1 MSLHEIPA
9 PALYTDLYQLTM
21 SQGYFRTLK
30 HTKHSSFDF
39 FFRKAPFSG
48 QFVVFAGLDELL
60 SVLERYRFNDH
71 EIAWLREIGFDEDFC
86 DYLGGFRFDGSIR
99 SVREGE
105 VVFPG
110 EPILT
115 VTGPLLSC
123 QLVET
128 LLLNI
133 LNFQSLIATKA
144 RRLRLVAGER
154 KLVDFG
160 LRRAQGTGSV
170 AASRAAAIGGFD
182 ATSNV
187 LAGKR
192 YAIPVSGTMAHSWI
206 QCFENELEAFR
217 TYARLYPD
225 TSILLVDTYDTIGS
239 GLPNAIT
246 VARELEEKDR
256 RLVGIRLDSGNPLTL
271 SRKARSMLD
280 DAGLDYVAIAVS
292 DQLDEERI
300 AELVKQ
306 NTPIDIFGVGTRL
319 VTGYPDAALGGV
331 YKMCDLDGQP
341 SMKQTEEASKR
352 SLPGLKEIFRVSG
365 DDGHFLRDMIRLN
378 NTGTGVM
385 GGSAADNAVA
395 GTGAASDDSK
405 GAGAGPAD
413 YPVPDGYIRE
423 LVMENGKAC
432 NRVTDVTEISRFSA
446 SRVARLPRRVMRLVQ
461 PEQYEV
467 ILDKALISLMEKL
480 KH

>member
-1 MSLHEIPA
+1 MSLHEIPT
-9 PALYTDLYQLTM
+9 PATYTDLYQLTM
-21 SQGYFRTLK
+21 SQGYFRTGMYGK
-30 HTKHSSFDF
+30 RASFDF

-48 QFVVFAGLDELL
+48 QFVIFAGLDDLL
-60 SVLERYRFNDH
+60 SVLEHYRFNDD
-71 EIAWLREIGFDEDFC
+71 EIASLREKGFEDAFC
-86 DYLGGFRFDGSIR
+86 DKLAGFRFDGSIR

-110 EPILT
+110 EPVLT
-115 VTGPLLSC
+115 VTGSLISC

-160 LRRAQGTGSV
+160 LRRAQGAGSV

-192 YAIPVSGTMAHSWI
+192 YGIPVSGTMAHSWI
-206 QCFENELEAFR
+206 QCFGDELEAFR

-225 TSILLVDTYDTIGS
+225 SSILLVDTYDTIGS

-246 VARELEEKDR
+246 VARELEQQGH

-271 SRKARSMLD
+271 SRKARAMLD
-280 DAGLDYVAIAVS
+280 DADLDYVAIAVS

-300 AELVKQ
+300 AGLLEK
-306 NTPIDIFGVGTRL
+306 NAPIDVFGVGTRL

-341 SMKQTEEASKR
+341 SMKQTDEESKR
-352 SLPGLKEIFRVSG
+352 SLPGLKEIYRESG
-365 DDGHFLRDMIRLN
+365 ENGLFVRDVIRLN
-378 NTGTGVM
+378 SDAGVSSWLDAATTGFGDAAAEGAKTGK
-385 GGSAADNAVA
+385 
-395 GTGAASDDSK
+395 GTS
-405 GAGAGPAD
+405 
-413 YPVPDGYIRE
+413 YTCIRE
-423 LVMENGKAC
+423 VVMENGKAGK
-432 NRVTDVTEISRFSA
+432 RIADVAGIARFSA
-446 SRVARLPRRVMRLVQ
+446 SRVASLPGSVRRLAQ
-461 PEQYEV
+461 PDAYEV
-467 ILDKALISLMEKL
+467 LLDKPLISLMEQL
-480 KH
+480 KP